1 MTSRL
6 NDMHRADGVRQVSG
20 GVPVD
25 VTHRKILMI
34 TSRANPAAWI
44 LAGKAKEGTPLTLAC
59 DYLFDSI
66 LPHDQPKGGWEKHE
80 SREEAAVRETME
92 EGVSG
97 HVTKHLGTWDDV
109 KSKGDTMTISS
120 EQAYYEI
127 AVDTMHEDWLES
139 GDRQRQWVS
148 EELQPVDGQAAP
160 GADGI
165 GYFIIRVVGAAGLQN
180 KDLVDT

>member
-44 LAGKAKEGTPLTLAC
+44 L
-59 DYLFDSI
+59 
-66 LPHDQPKGGWEKHE
+66 PKGGWEKHE

-97 HVTKHLGTWDDV
+97 HVTKHLGTWDEV
-109 KSKGDTMTISS
+109 KSKGDTMAISS

-127 AVDTMHEDWLES
+127 AVDTIHEDWLES

-148 EELQPVDGQAAP
+148 EELQRADGQTTP
-160 GADGI
+160 GTDGT
-165 GYFIIRVVGAAGLQN
+165 GYFIIRLRIGARSGMDTAKAVCHQPCAPNVTSAEAG
-180 KDLVDT
+180 